1 MSGCIIASW
10 LYEQIKMNDP
20 LIHDSAEDIIK
31 LEPIAYN
38 KSTTANYLP
47 ESKVP
52 SIPVKKS
59 DSLYLVD
66 PQKVNFSFGAIK
78 FQ

>member
-1 MSGCIIASW
+1 
-10 LYEQIKMNDP
+10 MNDP

-31 LEPIAYN
+31 LQPTEHN

-52 SIPVKKS
+52 SKNLTVCI
-59 DSLYLVD
+59 
-66 PQKVNFSFGAIK
+66 
-78 FQ
+78 